1 MKTMMKYISILLF
14 AAIVASSCSDFLGKL
29 PENVVPKDEVDYSD
43 KDIMYQPVSGVYS
56 LFADAVSS
64 WSLYGFY
71 VIRDDQLLKGL
82 SSDTDQG
89 DLLDFKK
96 FNYVNCSANWIN
108 DGAWVWF
115 YDVIIASNSA
125 IEALD
130 RFREYL
136 TEEADLRKNDI
147 YKSEVKFLRAYMYLF
162 MTRLWGDVPV
172 FTDNA
177 EVDGIFRSPRAE
189 VYEFIITQ
197 LEEAAAV
204 LPDEH
209 PKNLEH
215 VGAASK
221 YAALALQAKA
231 AADIADWETV
241 YAATETII
249 NDNKFDLYP
258 DFYQLFKKPGQMCEE
273 TIFEAQFTDFG
284 KSDNI
289 VKAGG
294 YAANVQGPNGNWI
307 DNEAGIPI
315 WGGWGFLPASE
326 ALEKKM
332 IDRGETVRLTT
343 TLLYSAQTDPDG
355 EREYS
360 GVKYPYRL
368 TPSGDQIFSTQYKMY
383 NGKTYVPSD
392 QMTPGRADWG
402 CYNNMRMLRFAE
414 VLLLNAEA
422 RVHKNMDADAPF
434 NRVRVRAKMPE
445 LTGVTLEQIYDERD
459 MELALEWGERYYD
472 LTRTG
477 RAADVL
483 TGYSEAVRYYPI
495 PRAQIDLNPN
505 LGK

>member
-1 MKTMMKYISILLF
+1 
-14 AAIVASSCSDFLGKL
+14 
-29 PENVVPKDEVDYSD
+29 
-43 KDIMYQPVSGVYS
+43 
-56 LFADAVSS
+56 
-64 WSLYGFY
+64 
-71 VIRDDQLLKGL
+71 
-82 SSDTDQG
+82 
-89 DLLDFKK
+89 
-96 FNYVNCSANWIN
+96 
-108 DGAWVWF
+108 
-115 YDVIIASNSA
+115 
-125 IEALD
+125 
-130 RFREYL
+130 
-136 TEEADLRKNDI
+136 
-147 YKSEVKFLRAYMYLF
+147 
-162 MTRLWGDVPV
+162 
-172 FTDNA
+172 
-177 EVDGIFRSPRAE
+177 
-189 VYEFIITQ
+189 
-197 LEEAAAV
+197 
-204 LPDEH
+204 
-209 PKNLEH
+209 
-215 VGAASK
+215 
-221 YAALALQAKA
+221 
-231 AADIADWETV
+231 
-241 YAATETII
+241 
-249 NDNKFDLYP
+249 
-258 DFYQLFKKPGQMCEE
+258 
-273 TIFEAQFTDFG
+273 
-284 KSDNI
+284 
-289 VKAGG
+289 
-294 YAANVQGPNGNWI
+294 
-307 DNEAGIPI
+307 
-315 WGGWGFLPASE
+315 
-326 ALEKKM
+326 M

>member
-1 MKTMMKYISILLF
+1 MKTLKYFMVLLF
-14 AAIVASSCSDFLGKL
+14 AVAVGSSCSDFLDKL

-43 KDIMYQPVSGVYS
+43 KSIMYQPVSAVYS

-108 DGAWVWF
+108 EGAWVWF

-130 RFREYL
+130 HFRAHL
-136 TEEADLRKNDI
+136 TDEADIRKNDI
-147 YKSEVKFLRAYMYLF
+147 YKAEVQFLRAYMYLF
-162 MTRLWGDVPV
+162 MTRLWGDVPL
-172 FTDNA
+172 FTNNDM
-177 EVDGIFRSPRAE
+177 VDGIYRSPRSE
-189 VYEFIITQ
+189 VYSFILSELGT
-197 LEEAAAV
+197 AAGI
-204 LPDEH
+204 LPAEH

-215 VGAASK
+215 VGAASS

-231 AADIADWETV
+231 AADIGDWDTV
-241 YAATETII
+241 FSATETII

-284 KSDNI
+284 TSNGI

-315 WGGWGFLPASE
+315 WGGWGFLPASD
-326 ALEKKM
+326 ALEEKM
-332 IDRGETVRLTT
+332 LARGETVRLET

-355 EREYS
+355 TRDYN
-360 GVKYPYRL
+360 GVSYPYRL

-392 QMTPGRADWG
+392 QMTEGRPDWG

-414 VLLLNAEA
+414 VLLFNAEA
-422 RVHKNMDADAPF
+422 RVHKSLDADEPF
-434 NRVRVRAKMPE
+434 NRVRTRAEMPT
-445 LTGVTLEQIYDERD
+445 LTHVTLEQIYDERD
-459 MELALEWGERYYD
+459 IELALEWGDRYYD

-477 RAADVL
+477 RAQGTLD
-483 TGYSEAVRYYPI
+483 GYSESVRYYPI